1 MSQPSTGSTH
11 HEHGFAHP
19 MPIPMLLAVFGAL
32 IFLTFATVL
41 LNGAVPDFLELPVA
55 MFIATIKALLVMLFF
70 MHMVH
75 DKAFNVFAFLSSVVF
90 LALFVVFTLVD
101 TAVNQPAIDEYRL
114 TVPLEEPV
122 TPPK

>member
-1 MSQPSTGSTH
+1 MSHPTTDHTS

-19 MPIPMLLAVFGAL
+19 MPTPILLAVFGTL
-32 IFLTFATVL
+32 IFLTVLTVL

-90 LALFVVFTLVD
+90 LVLFVVFTLVD
-101 TAVNQPAIDEYRL
+101 TAVNQPSIQEYRL
-114 TVPLEEPV
+114 TTPITEPAAGS
-122 TPPK
+122 